1 MNFLLLLNLAAATT
15 ALASNMG
22 VVATDSV
29 NAVTRDVT
37 DLAKV
42 VSDKDDRKVV
52 SEKDVVVSTQLRLTQ
67 CGADICCSFNC
78 SLTHVS
84 LLNR

>member
-1 MNFLLLLNLAAATT
+1 MNLSLLLNLAAAAT

-42 VSDKDDRKVV
+42 VSDKDDLAKVV
-52 SEKDVVVSTQLRLTQ
+52 SDKDVAVSTRL
-67 CGADICCSFNC
+67 
-78 SLTHVS
+78 
-84 LLNR
+84 